1 MFAHL
6 RDPKFRHA
14 VAVLVGTMVGA
25 GIYGIPFA
33 FAKAG
38 FWVGAGWLVLL
49 TGLIWL
55 TNLLLA
61 ELTLATNGHHQL
73 TGYAHIWLGAW
84 GRRLMALAQ
93 IVGIYGALLAYV
105 IIFGEFAHNILSQF
119 FAVNPQFYSLLFA
132 GGWSLLWFARLR
144 TVAAVES
151 GLILAYGCIIVLIA
165 TTSLPHIN
173 LANYSGWEPHFW
185 FLPYGVVLFALSG
198 MTAVPLQRQ
207 LLVGRER
214 LVRPAIALAMLV
226 AGALYLLFAAAI
238 VGVSGEITSP
248 EALAGLYGLVGA
260 PIIILGSVLGMF
272 TVSTSYVA
280 LGTALYETFRLDYKL
295 RVASSWLLTAVP
307 PLVFFWSGLR
317 NFIDVIGLVGAVAG
331 GAQGVLILAAYL
343 RARRVRLREPE
354 FRVRIPAAAVWVLM
368 ALLVA
373 GIGYELWVR

>member
-14 VAVLVGTMVGA
+14 AAVLVGTMVGA

-38 FWVGAGWLVLL
+38 FWVGAAWLVVL
-49 TGLIWL
+49 TGIIWL

-61 ELTLATNGHHQL
+61 ELTLSTDGHHQL

-93 IVGIYGALLAYV
+93 ILGIYGALLAYV
-105 IIFGEFAHNILSQF
+105 IIFGEFTHNILSQF
-119 FAVNPQFYSLLFA
+119 FAVNPQFYSFLFA
-132 GGWSLLWFARLR
+132 AGWSLLWLARLR

-151 GLILAYGCIIVLIA
+151 GLILVYGCIVVLIA
-165 TTSLPHIN
+165 VAAVPHIN
-173 LANYSGWEPHFW
+173 AVNFTGWEPHFW
-185 FLPYGVVLFALSG
+185 FLPYGVVLFALGG

-207 LLVGRER
+207 LLAGRER
-214 LVRPAIALAMLV
+214 LMRPAIAAAMLAV
-226 AGALYLLFAAAI
+226 GVLYLLFAAAI
-238 VGVSGEITSP
+238 VGMSGEITSP
-248 EALAGLYGLVGA
+248 EALSGLYGLVGT
-260 PIIILGSVLGMF
+260 PVIILGSVLGMF

-295 RVASSWLLTAVP
+295 RVASSWVLTAVP

-331 GAQGVLILAAYL
+331 GAQGALILAAYL

-354 FRVRIPAAAVWVLM
+354 LRVRIPVAAVWALIVVL
-368 ALLVA
+368 V
-373 GIGYELWVR
+373 GGVGYELWTR